1 MFKSL
6 FAVLVLFFVSTLN
19 AQSLV
24 SIKGKVIDE
33 QTKLPLES
41 ATIYLTSKKDSTVI
55 AYSISEK
62 NGNFIL
68 KAPKSTNPL
77 QLKASFI
84 GYATKSQEL
93 SQLIADTE
101 IGFLS
106 LTESGTTLG
115 EVVVKGEAPPVR
127 IKNDTLEFD
136 AASFKVGADANVEK
150 LLRQLPGVE
159 ISPEGKITVNGKEVN
174 QILVNGKPFFGKDGK
189 IATQNLP
196 AEIIEKIQVVDTKT
210 KAEELSGETASG
222 EEKTI
227 NLTIQEDKNKG
238 FFGKIMG
245 GYGTDERYES
255 SLLLNW
261 FKGDQKISV
270 LASANNIN
278 SVGFSMNEIFDN
290 MGGGRNVSVYS
301 NDDGSF
307 GINGM
312 NFGGSNGLTTSNLIG
327 VNYADKW
334 FKKVEVNN
342 NYFFTN
348 TESDNVTRSSRTNL
362 LPTETT
368 FTESVSNSN
377 RLGNSHNVS
386 MNFEVK
392 FDSLTSIY
400 IEPKLVRSINKDRFS
415 SQQETKNQAD
425 VVSNES
431 INDTYSDVDNT
442 SFENYMLYYQQSKK
456 KKNRGWSVSLQNEHR
471 KSDTFSSINS
481 STFYYLTAEP
491 DDIRN
496 QNLNR
501 DNTFNKITTEVRYG
515 EPITD
520 SLKLSVTTEIDYYA
534 SRDKDATFDF
544 NTTSGGY
551 TDFNGFLSNEINSS
565 VVKIHPTAGLNWNKK
580 NLRTRFNIG
589 PEFVTFKNE
598 SDYLGVRTN
607 LDKNYVFPRATANLY
622 YTISKSKSVYANYN
636 FRMELPLANQILPV
650 INLSNP
656 LNTIVGNGDLN
667 PTQQHNMYMNF
678 NNYDW
683 QSRSGFFFYSGMNLY
698 KDQIVSSTVFDES
711 FRAQTT
717 YENVDKGFN
726 SYLGASWSK
735 TFKKEKR
742 SLRLSVGIDGGYNL
756 NQGLTN
762 AELYEA
768 KGWRMEPRM
777 SLNWS
782 IEELITIAPSY
793 SYSFNSTDF
802 TNYVIENANNF
813 VHRFKMEFT
822 SYWPKKVVFGNDFGY
837 TYNSNIADGFQK
849 DFYLWNTSLGYNFYK
864 DRLLAK
870 VKVYDVLNQNVGVRR
885 TITPTAIT
893 DVENLVLQQY
903 VMFSLTYKL
912 DKFGGKKDNEGG
924 MFFID

>member
-1 MFKSL
+1 MHKNF
-6 FAVLVLFFVSTLN
+6 FVLVLFL
-19 AQSLV
+19 LV
-24 SIKGKVIDE
+24 SASYSQNFVTVKGKIIDDLS
-33 QTKLPLES
+33 KLPLES
-41 ATIYLTSKKDSTVI
+41 ATVYLTSKKDSTVI
-55 AYSISEK
+55 DYTISEK
-62 NGNFIL
+62 NGNFEIRTRKNTQPLIL
-68 KAPKSTNPL
+68 KVSFLGYENFSKEINSINENLELGLINLKEGGTNL
-77 QLKASFI
+77 
-84 GYATKSQEL
+84 
-93 SQLIADTE
+93 D
-101 IGFLS
+101 
-106 LTESGTTLG
+106 
-115 EVVVKGEAPPVR
+115 EVVVKGEAPPIR

-150 LLRQLPGVE
+150 LLKQLPGVE

-210 KAEELSGETASG
+210 KSEELSGETASG

-245 GYGTDERYES
+245 GYGSDERYES

-261 FKGDQKISV
+261 FKGEQKISV

-301 NDDGSF
+301 SDDGSF

-312 NFGGSNGLTTSNLIG
+312 NFGGNNGLTTSNLVGI
-327 VNYADKW
+327 NYADKW
-334 FKKVEVNN
+334 FKKVDVNN

-348 TESDNVTRSSRTNL
+348 AETENVSRTSRTNL

-368 FTESVSNSN
+368 FTESNSTSN
-377 RLGNSHNVS
+377 RIGNSHNLS
-386 MNFEVK
+386 FNFEIK
-392 FDSLTSIY
+392 LDSTATIY
-400 IEPKLVRSINKDRFS
+400 VEPKFVRALNKDRFNTN
-415 SQQETKNQAD
+415 QETRNQAD
-425 VVSNES
+425 ELSNES
-431 INDTYSDVDNT
+431 NSNSFSDVDDT
-442 SFENYMLYYQQSKK
+442 SFENSIYFFKSLKK
-456 KKNRGWSVSLQNEHR
+456 KGRGISTSLTNEH
-471 KSDTFSSINS
+471 KKTNTFSNLNS
-481 STFYYLTAEP
+481 STFYYLTGEP
-491 DDIRN
+491 DDIRD
-496 QNLNR
+496 QNVFRDRKFNR
-501 DNTFNKITTEVRYG
+501 VETELRYS

-520 SLKLSVTTEIDYYA
+520 SLKVSIASQFTYYA
-534 SRDKDATFDF
+534 SQDSDATFDF
-544 NTTSGGY
+544 DEVAGSY
-551 TDFNGFLSNEINSS
+551 SEFNAPLSNEINSS
-565 VVKIHPTAGLNWNKK
+565 VIKIHPSARLSWNKK
-580 NLRTRFNIG
+580 NLRAGFGAG

-598 SDYLGVRTN
+598 SDYLAVNTRLN
-607 LDKNYVFPRATANLY
+607 KNYVFPRGSANLY
-622 YTISKSKSVYANYN
+622 YTISKGKSIYANYN
-636 FRMELPLANQILPV
+636 FSMNLPLANQILPV
-650 INLSNP
+650 ENLSNP
-656 LNTIVGNGDLN
+656 LNTIVGNGELN
-667 PTQQHNMYMNF
+667 PTQQHSVYSNF

-683 QSRSGFFFYSGMNLY
+683 QTRSGFFFYGGMTMY

-717 YENVDKGFN
+717 YENVDKGLN
-726 SYLGASWSK
+726 SYMGVSWSK
-735 TFKKEKR
+735 SFKKEKR
-742 SLRLSVGIDGGYNL
+742 NLRLSVGLDSGYDI

-768 KGWRMEPRM
+768 KGWKIEPRV

-782 IEELITIAPSY
+782 IEDLVTIAPSY
-793 SYSFNSTDF
+793 NYNFNSTDF
-802 TNYVIENANNF
+802 KNYVIENANNF
-813 VHRFKMEFT
+813 VHKFKLEFT

-893 DVENLVLQQY
+893 DAENIVLQQY

-924 MFFID
+924 MFILD